1 MSTPA
6 KSMLIETTRRDTL
19 AMGAAALAST
29 LLPIA
34 AAESSGLHG
43 ISAFGDL
50 KYPPGFSQFD
60 YVHANAPK
68 GGLFS
73 HVSPGA
79 IFNQNRLTFNSL
91 NSFILKGDAA
101 QGMELTFASLMMR
114 AYDEPDAVYGLA
126 ARTVEISVDRL
137 AYRFLLRPGVTFH
150 DGSPLTAHDVAFSLN
165 LLKEK
170 GHPILQQLLHNL
182 AGAEAQ
188 SDGVVVVRFAA
199 GYARDLPPI
208 IGLLPIFSREYYA
221 GRSFEETTLD
231 PPLGCGPYTVG
242 RFEPGRYIEYERVK
256 NWWGVELPVA
266 RGQYNFDV
274 IRYEYYRD
282 RDVAFEGFT
291 AKSYLFREELV
302 ARVWSTRYDF
312 PAVKEGH
319 VKRDVIP
326 DHTASA
332 AQGWYFNTRRQK
344 FSDIRVRE
352 AFVNAFD
359 FAWVNTNIMY
369 GAYQRTRSVFE
380 NSDMMA
386 VGPPG
391 PQELALLEPFRGKVP
406 EDVFG
411 EPFVP
416 PVSDGSGQDRALLR
430 KASAFLQE
438 AGYVIKQGKRVS
450 SDGNLFTVEFLIDDP
465 VSLPHHNAFI
475 KNLGILGIEANVRV
489 VDPVQYRR
497 RLDDFDFDIV
507 VQRFGFSGT
516 PGDTLRAFFTSRSA
530 AIRGTHNVG
539 GIADPIIDALVE
551 TVIAANSRTD
561 LITACKALDRVI
573 RSGRYWV
580 PHWYKPARWIAYWD
594 AFGRPPVQPRYGH
607 AIPQT
612 WWSNVP
618 S

>member
-1 MSTPA
+1 
-6 KSMLIETTRRDTL
+6 
-19 AMGAAALAST
+19 
-29 LLPIA
+29 
-34 AAESSGLHG
+34 
-43 ISAFGDL
+43 
-50 KYPPGFSQFD
+50 
-60 YVHANAPK
+60 
-68 GGLFS
+68 
-73 HVSPGA
+73 
-79 IFNQNRLTFNSL
+79 
-91 NSFILKGDAA
+91 
-101 QGMELTFASLMMR
+101 
-114 AYDEPDAVYGLA
+114 
-126 ARTVEISVDRL
+126 
-137 AYRFLLRPGVTFH
+137 
-150 DGSPLTAHDVAFSLN
+150 
-165 LLKEK
+165 
-170 GHPILQQLLHNL
+170 
-182 AGAEAQ
+182 
-188 SDGVVVVRFAA
+188 
-199 GYARDLPPI
+199 
-208 IGLLPIFSREYYA
+208 
-221 GRSFEETTLD
+221 
-231 PPLGCGPYTVG
+231 
-242 RFEPGRYIEYERVK
+242 
-256 NWWGVELPVA
+256 
-266 RGQYNFDV
+266 
-274 IRYEYYRD
+274 
-282 RDVAFEGFT
+282 
-291 AKSYLFREELV
+291 
-302 ARVWSTRYDF
+302 
-312 PAVKEGH
+312 